1 MSDHNASAPAV
12 PITRPRPPDHDGD
25 AERPVLS
32 AAECADLLGISRW
45 LVHQAVRDGTLPSV
59 RLGRRVLI
67 PRVQLQAWLDGGGRD
82 TTRAE

>member
-1 MSDHNASAPAV
+1 MSDHTASPPAV
-12 PITRPRPPDHDGD
+12 PVAGPRPPDGDG

-67 PRVQLQAWLDGGGRD
+67 PRVQLQAWLAGGGREMA
-82 TTRAE
+82 TRAE